1 MIIQQNKLRFQAH
14 KALGE
19 NGMMQN
25 LNLNELIKI
34 KLSNKLRFQ
43 PQKKLGENA
52 RKQNRIL
59 RKSDNK

>member
-1 MIIQQNKLRFQAH
+1 
-14 KALGE
+14 
-19 NGMMQN
+19 MMQN